1 MKKRSSQLGF
11 TLVELLVVI
20 AIIGML
26 VSILLPAVQAA
37 RASARRSQC
46 QSNIRQ
52 VALAALNFESA
63 KGYLP
68 SSIRPAGLTPLP
80 RIAGITLL
88 LPYLEQGNRYDIYDQ
103 TKNWNDPVNLAAVNQ
118 RIGVLECPST
128 PRPERFDGLPEA
140 SPWVGGIG
148 APTDYSATIYVDQR
162 LESAGLVDKAGSGM
176 LERNG
181 TPTLGAVT
189 DGVSNT
195 IMFAE
200 SAGRPYLYR
209 NGRLVSE
216 DLTQVRVNGGGWCR
230 PATEISIDGSSRDG
244 LTFPGPCAINC
255 TNGEDVGTSGFPHPY
270 YGSFGTG
277 EPYSFHTGGAH
288 FAFGDASVHF
298 LNDAMDIREFA
309 RFVTRGGREVTP
321 TTF

>member
-1 MKKRSSQLGF
+1 L
-11 TLVELLVVI
+11 
-20 AIIGML
+20 
-26 VSILLPAVQAA
+26 
-37 RASARRSQC
+37 
-46 QSNIRQ
+46 
-52 VALAALNFESA
+52 
-63 KGYLP
+63 
-68 SSIRPAGLTPLP
+68 
-80 RIAGITLL
+80 
-88 LPYLEQGNRYDIYDQ
+88 
-103 TKNWNDPVNLAAVNQ
+103 
-118 RIGVLECPST
+118 
-128 PRPERFDGLPEA
+128 DGLPEA
-140 SPWVGGIG
+140 NPWVGGIG
-148 APTDYSATIYVDQR
+148 APTDYAATIYVDQR
-162 LESAGLVDKAGSGM
+162 LESAGLVDKAGSVM

-209 NGRLVSE
+209 FGRLVSE
-216 DLTQVRVNGGGWCR
+216 DLTQVRVNGGAWCR

-244 LTFPGPCAINC
+244 TVLPGTCAINC
-255 TNGEDVGTSGFPHPY
+255 TNGEEVGSTFPHPY

-298 LNDAMDIREFA
+298 LNDSLDIREFA
-309 RFVTRGGREVTP
+309 RFVTRGGKEITP